1 MPNIGHSKTWPMA
14 VNACELV
21 GAEPATCTSG
31 LDSVAGGSLLRIS
44 FRVSRT
50 SELLWLELDGV
61 LMHVS
66 GRWLHNPT
74 IMDDTYDWSA
84 YFGGS
89 GYTHSQPSRAHPAQD
104 GLPLEHLTLRARHTK
119 QAVGARGRRAGPILS
134 LLPASVLAKMDGLAA
149 SPRGEDQLVL
159 LRRRLISGVES
170 RLE

>member
-1 MPNIGHSKTWPMA
+1 MA

-44 FRVSRT
+44 CKVSRT

-89 GYTHSQPSRAHPAQD
+89 GYTHSQPSRAHPTQD

-134 LLPASVLAKMDGLAA
+134 PLPASVLARMDGLVA

-159 LRRRLISGVES
+159 LRRRSIPGFES